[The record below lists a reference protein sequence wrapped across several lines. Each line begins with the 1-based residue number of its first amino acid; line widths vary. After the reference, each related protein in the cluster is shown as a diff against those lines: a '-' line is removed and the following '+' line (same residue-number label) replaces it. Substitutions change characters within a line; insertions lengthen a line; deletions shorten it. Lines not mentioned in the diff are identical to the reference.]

1 MGRKQPRAWKYI
13 YLYVASLTFSFLFLL
28 SCATLKG
35 DDNLLRSQM
44 LLAKGNYEGALEE
57 NKKILS
63 RYPDRPPGDEALF
76 NMGLIYSHYGNPEK
90 DYKKAFSFFWRLLKE
105 FPQSS
110 HAEEVKIWTGAL
122 NTIEETKIKLEGQRS
137 AHKHLLQSQMLFSKG
152 DYESALKENKKIL
165 SRYPD
170 RTPGDEALFNMG
182 LIYVH
187 LKEYKK
193 AFESFGRL
201 LKEFPQSSH
210 AEEAKIWTGVLNII
224 EETKKVDIEIEEKKK
239 ELVR

>member
-1 MGRKQPRAWKYI
+1 
-13 YLYVASLTFSFLFLL
+13 
-28 SCATLKG
+28 
-35 DDNLLRSQM
+35 M